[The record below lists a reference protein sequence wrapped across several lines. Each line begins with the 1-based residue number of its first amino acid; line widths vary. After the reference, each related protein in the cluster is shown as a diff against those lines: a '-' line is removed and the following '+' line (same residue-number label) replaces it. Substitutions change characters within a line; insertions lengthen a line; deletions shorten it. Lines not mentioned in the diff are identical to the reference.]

1 MSVFLFCVTPGLN
14 ALIRRYERQAD
25 QYGLEV
31 TRGVTPD
38 AGRVCA
44 HAFQAIGDSDL
55 SDPEPNSIMV
65 FLNDDHPPIPE
76 RMQFCLQGELAP
88 RAPRAGARRD

>member
-1 MSVFLFCVTPGLN
+1 M
-14 ALIRRYERQAD
+14 
-25 QYGLEV
+25 
-31 TRGVTPD
+31 TPD

-44 HAFQAIGDSDL
+44 HAFQAIGDLDL

-76 RMQFCLQGELAP
+76 RMQFCLNYDPWSKGRQGEFVP
-88 RAPRAGARRD
+88 

>member
-1 MSVFLFCVTPGLN
+1 M
-14 ALIRRYERQAD
+14 
-25 QYGLEV
+25 
-31 TRGVTPD
+31 TPD

-55 SDPEPNSIMV
+55 ADPEPNSIMV

-76 RMQFCLQGELAP
+76 RMHFCQGERVP
-88 RAPRAGARRD
+88 